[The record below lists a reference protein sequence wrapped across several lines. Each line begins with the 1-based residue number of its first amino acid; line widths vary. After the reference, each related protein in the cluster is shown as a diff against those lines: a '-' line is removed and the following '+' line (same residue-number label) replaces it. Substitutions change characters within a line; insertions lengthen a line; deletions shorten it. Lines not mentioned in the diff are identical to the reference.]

1 MIKYLYK
8 YMYIS
13 KNYESL
19 LGLKGFS
26 DEALKLHFTLYEGY
40 VKNVNSI
47 LEKLRSGSIEKGS
60 IEASELRRRISWEYN
75 GMKLHEI
82 YFEST
87 SKTPN
92 KINSESGLAKKIYE
106 TYGSFEN
113 FLEMVKSTGTAR
125 GIGWV
130 ALLKEE
136 GTNNIFTVW
145 FEEHDT
151 GVFANSKIL
160 FCMDLLEHA
169 FLLDF
174 GTKKID
180 YINAFLEN
188 VDWKVVEDR
197 FEK

>member
-1 MIKYLYK
+1 
-8 YMYIS
+8 MYTA
-13 KNYESL
+13 KNYQNL
-19 LGLKGFS
+19 LGLKSFS

-47 LEKLRSGSIEKGS
+47 LEKLRSETIENGS
-60 IEASELRRRISWEYN
+60 IEAAEMRRRISWEYN

-82 YFEST
+82 YFESL

-92 KINSESGLAKKIYE
+92 KINPESALAKKIDE
-106 TYGSFEN
+106 SYGSFEK
-113 FLEMVKSTGTAR
+113 FIEIVKSTGTAR

-136 GTNNIFTVW
+136 DTNDIFTVW

-151 GVFANSKIL
+151 GIFANSKVL
-160 FCMDLLEHA
+160 LCMDLLEHA

-174 GTKKID
+174 GPKKAD

-188 VDWKVVEDR
+188 IDWKACEER

>member
-1 MIKYLYK
+1 
-8 YMYIS
+8 MYTA
-13 KNYESL
+13 KNYENL
-19 LGLKGFS
+19 LGIESFS

-47 LEKLRSGSIEKGS
+47 LEKLRGGIIEKGS

-82 YFEST
+82 YFESL
-87 SKTPN
+87 SKAPN
-92 KINSESGLAKKIYE
+92 KINHESKLAKKIDQS
-106 TYGSFEN
+106 YGSFEN
-113 FLEMVKSTGTAR
+113 FTEMVKSTGTAR

-136 GTNNIFTVW
+136 DTDNIFTVW

-151 GVFANSKIL
+151 GVFANSRVI

-169 FLLDF
+169 FILDF
-174 GTKKID
+174 GAKKLD
-180 YINAFLEN
+180 YINAFLEKI
-188 VDWKVVEDR
+188 DWKVCEER